1 MDYKIA
7 HFPRENER
15 ALFKTDWEDA
25 LWLRW
30 DNSWTPNKSS
40 ARRFLHEDSAVWCLI
55 TIRQVWEPEVYVPE
69 KEKQSWGEL
78 SSE

>member
-15 ALFKTDWEDA
+15 ALFKTDGETA
-25 LWLRW
+25 LWLQPN
-30 DNSWTPNKSS
+30 NSRLPNKSS

-55 TIRQVWEPEVYVPE
+55 TIRQMGEPEVYQP
-69 KEKQSWGEL
+69 KAEKQSWGEF
-78 SSE
+78 SS